1 MCVFGCEIGAN
12 SIVGRYCVANSG
24 PFCWIDYVRV
34 FGLDDSCAEKFSPF
48 KGFGLVFMV
57 L

>member
-1 MCVFGCEIGAN
+1 MCVVSCEIGAN
-12 SIVGRYCVANSG
+12 SVVGRCCVANSG

-34 FGLDDSCAEKFSPF
+34 FGLDDSCVEKFSPF